1 MTFAEEV
8 VIMELKMFTND
19 IIISWLEYFSK
30 NVDISLADVKML
42 DITGKNRNLIPAI
55 MCSRAVLV
63 FTDAG
68 HPDIFY
74 DMWNAEL
81 GDCEIWYNEG
91 AEPSGKIKHDRLSDM
106 INRGINASAA
116 MLIINPRAAT
126 NYQIGME
133 NSRFSCGS
141 VHYVCREVRTVIM
154 NKLNVGDRDNICI
167 ISGESIAVEA
177 AILASEG
184 RVIAVEYDDRDRST
198 MKENTVKFGLTNV
211 IIVNSLEDGTL
222 AKLPVPDKAFIVA
235 SKMIGSEIKSLLAV
249 NPDMEFV
256 IYTLD
261 FEILTALPALLREN
275 GLERKEAIH
284 IEVSRVNS
292 KNMTEPFPA
301 PWLIS
306 CGGVNRH
313 G

>member
-1 MTFAEEV
+1 
-8 VIMELKMFTND
+8 MESTMFTND

-30 NVDISLADVKML
+30 NVDISLAKLKML
-42 DITGKNRNLIPAI
+42 DITGNNKNLIPAI
-55 MCSRAVLV
+55 MSNRAVLV

-91 AEPSGKIKHDRLSDM
+91 SEPSGEMKHDKLSDM

-116 MLIINPRAAT
+116 MLIVNPNAAT

-133 NSRFSCGS
+133 NRRFSCGS
-141 VHYVCREVRTVIM
+141 VNYVCSEVRAVIM
-154 NKLNVGDRDNICI
+154 NKLNLRDEDNICI

-177 AILASEG
+177 AMIASEG
-184 RVIAVEYDDRDRST
+184 SVIAVEYDGRDRNT
-198 MKENTVKFGLTNV
+198 MKENVDKFGLNDVT
-211 IIVNSLEDGTL
+211 IVDSLENGAL
-222 AKLPVPDKAFIVA
+222 GKLPMPDKAFIVA
-235 SKMIGSEIKSLLAV
+235 SKRLGSEIKSLVAV
-249 NPDMEFV
+249 NPDMDFV

-261 FEILTALPALLREN
+261 FELLTEIPALFREN
-275 GLERKEAIH
+275 GLTRTEAIH
-284 IEVSRVNS
+284 IEASRVNS
-292 KNMTEPFPA
+292 KSMAEPFPA

-306 CGGVNRH
+306 GKRELSE
-313 G
+313 

>member
-1 MTFAEEV
+1 
-8 VIMELKMFTND
+8 MESTMFTND

-30 NVDISLADVKML
+30 NVDISLAKLKML
-42 DITGKNRNLIPAI
+42 DITGNNKNLIPAI
-55 MCSRAVLV
+55 MSNRAVLV

-91 AEPSGKIKHDRLSDM
+91 SEPSGEMKHDKLSDM

-116 MLIINPRAAT
+116 MLIVNPNAAT

-133 NSRFSCGS
+133 NRRFSCGS
-141 VHYVCREVRTVIM
+141 VNYVCSEVRAVIM
-154 NKLNVGDRDNICI
+154 NKLNLRDEDNICI

-177 AILASEG
+177 AMIASEG
-184 RVIAVEYDDRDRST
+184 SVIAVEYDGRDRNT
-198 MKENTVKFGLTNV
+198 MKENVDKFGLNNV
-211 IIVNSLEDGTL
+211 TIVDSLENGAL
-222 AKLPVPDKAFIVA
+222 GKLPMPDKAFIVA
-235 SKMIGSEIKSLLAV
+235 SKRLGSEIKSLVAV
-249 NPDMEFV
+249 NPDMDFV

-261 FEILTALPALLREN
+261 FELLTEIPALFREN
-275 GLERKEAIH
+275 GLTRTEAIH
-284 IEVSRVNS
+284 IEASRVNS
-292 KNMTEPFPA
+292 KSMAEPFPA

-306 CGGVNRH
+306 GKRELSE
-313 G
+313 